1 MVNRVS
7 SHLQLLERVCVP
19 YRKYTHKVSYSLE
32 RLRDSYLRAPGNRT
46 FLMIQTLTK
55 YSSIR
60 KNRLKTTNMKEFRYY
75 FKLEFRA
82 LSHRYF
88 EHPPFLKSSLVVCSY
103 LIKSYLGL
111 FLEWENWGSQRAS
124 FSKAC
129 QKYTSNA
136 LCIIS
141 KVKLT
146 VLHLEVLAIFGLVFE
161 LH

>member
-75 FKLEFRA
+75 FKLEFR
-82 LSHRYF
+82 YF

-103 LIKSYLGL
+103 FIKSYLGL
-111 FLEWENWGSQRAS
+111 FLEWEILASQRAS

-129 QKYTSNA
+129 QKCTSNA